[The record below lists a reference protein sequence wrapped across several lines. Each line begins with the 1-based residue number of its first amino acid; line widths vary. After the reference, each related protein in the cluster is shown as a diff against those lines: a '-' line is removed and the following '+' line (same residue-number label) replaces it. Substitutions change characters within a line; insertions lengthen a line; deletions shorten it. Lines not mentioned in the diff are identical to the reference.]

1 MSNNF
6 CERCCVQY
14 GWYGVSNCQVS
25 LQLGQVGDARVLGTH
40 LLNVIIQRH
49 SADVSLFCSLLQRSI
64 VTPAEQ
70 WLGAR
75 AAPLQE
81 QCREPIGR
89 ILCAIDAEVDTQ
101 IVCPLVDKATEFI
114 WRMPGAKLI
123 SGLGSKACNIT
134 GMRDCARLP
143 AQPRS
148 DKDVHVVT

>member
-1 MSNNF
+1 
-6 CERCCVQY
+6 
-14 GWYGVSNCQVS
+14 VSAVACS
-25 LQLGQVGDARVLGTH
+25 TVGTGSQIAKSAYSWAKWGTPG
-40 LLNVIIQRH
+40 
-49 SADVSLFCSLLQRSI
+49 LLQRSI

-134 GMRDCARLP
+134 VRLVRGLKLPSQPTAGPSGARP
-143 AQPRS
+143 AYYRE
-148 DKDVHVVT
+148 V